1 MIVRSWKFV
10 ARWALFG
17 LGLAVVALAC
27 RVDPATTTSSDLALE
42 PTVEPTP
49 TVEPLGN
56 GGPVML
62 ALDTSLSMLADD
74 AEPTRFGGAQ
84 QAVSAFLD
92 EAPADLPIGLV
103 SFHGIA
109 TLQVAPTT
117 DRAVIRSTIANLELD
132 EATAVGEAIF
142 TGLESLQSFSISQDA
157 GTPLGQIVVVS
168 DGETTVGRPDGAAIN
183 EAQLAGV
190 PVSTIVFGTDAGV
203 IPVPE
208 SDVPVPVPINEEAL
222 ALIAEGTGGEFF
234 AATTTPELVEILTAI
249 AERLG

>member
-168 DGETTVGRPDGAAIN
+168 DGAAIN